1 MVGQGLLPGDLV
13 AERFRIVRRL
23 GQGGMGAV
31 YEIVHEVTLHRRALK
46 LLHAEWAQRADAVE
60 RFLREASAAGRI
72 GNPHIVETFDA
83 GRLPTGEPYLV
94 MELLDGRNLADELAD
109 KGVMPL
115 GELVEIM
122 KQACDG
128 VQAAHDAGIVHR
140 DLKPENFFVIEREGR
155 PFLKLLD
162 FGISKFLPRSPL
174 DRGTV
179 GGGLM
184 GTPLYMSP
192 EHLRGATDLD
202 ARSDVYAL
210 GVILYE
216 CSVGMHPYPSEEL
229 PTLIAKVLEGAP
241 RPSMLELRPGLP
253 AGLTEIIDRAMAR
266 DREQRIPTARA
277 LGLELAALKLDASEA
292 KGSPASLA
300 KTQVAPRRSKPPPS
314 ETPAAVAVTP
324 GPDGTGDVAPEA
336 RRSAAPL
343 AAPTLPEAGRLVA
356 GAAAL
361 PAPRPP
367 RAETLASVGVSGD
380 VAAAGERRP
389 STAKLVIIGAAAA
402 ILVGGVIAVR
412 IAGSPEVS
420 TSAAPTAEAPLPEPP
435 IAPTVV
441 SAPRPE
447 VAPLPSGTAGAEVA
461 SPAASASAVPSAA
474 SSASP
479 SVAATAKPRTAPRPT
494 GAAPAAS
501 PGIATKGEFKQ

>member
-13 AERFRIVRRL
+13 ADRFRIVRRL

-83 GRLPTGEPYLV
+83 GRLASGEPYLV

-122 KQACDG
+122 KQACEG

-140 DLKPENFFVIEREGR
+140 DLKPENFFVVERDGG

-179 GGGLM
+179 GGGTM

-192 EHLRGATDLD
+192 EHLRGVADLD
-202 ARSDVYAL
+202 GRSDVYAL

-216 CSVGMHPYPSEEL
+216 CAVGMHPYPSEEL

-253 AGLTEIIDRAMAR
+253 VGLTEIIDRAMAR
-266 DREQRIPTARA
+266 DRDERIPTARA
-277 LGLELAALKLDASEA
+277 LGLELAALKLDASQA

-300 KTQVAPRRSKPPPS
+300 RTQVAPRRPARV

-324 GPDGTGDVAPEA
+324 GATAVTPGAVAVTPGPSTRRPASPRTVRWPTAGEA
-336 RRSAAPL
+336 RRRSDAAR
-343 AAPTLPEAGRLVA
+343 GRQ
-356 GAAAL
+356 
-361 PAPRPP
+361 
-367 RAETLASVGVSGD
+367 RA
-380 VAAAGERRP
+380 AAAG
-389 STAKLVIIGAAAA
+389 SQ
-402 ILVGGVIAVR
+402 
-412 IAGSPEVS
+412 
-420 TSAAPTAEAPLPEPP
+420 
-435 IAPTVV
+435 
-441 SAPRPE
+441 
-447 VAPLPSGTAGAEVA
+447 
-461 SPAASASAVPSAA
+461 AASRPC
-474 SSASP
+474 
-479 SVAATAKPRTAPRPT
+479 APGPWHRP
-494 GAAPAAS
+494 G
-501 PGIATKGEFKQ
+501 